1 MTQLACFAGSSGPAE
16 GKGAA
21 TRIDPLPHRRRK
33 LRFKGA
39 IKLAKSG
46 IAVTARIGRDILV
59 PDDQQGDV
67 LALQLPMNRRPIR
80 LAMKAVA
87 PLASAIGV
95 ERRLQSLALGS
106 GQTRPALSI
115 RFNVSR
121 TVAGAK
127 PSRRAISRVATLAEN
142 FNRMIS
148 RTWRIATLSAGIDR
162 SLGLPKKRP

>member
-1 MTQLACFAGSSGPAE
+1 
-16 GKGAA
+16 
-21 TRIDPLPHRRRK
+21 
-33 LRFKGA
+33 
-39 IKLAKSG
+39 
-46 IAVTARIGRDILV
+46 
-59 PDDQQGDV
+59 
-67 LALQLPMNRRPIR
+67 
-80 LAMKAVA
+80 
-87 PLASAIGV
+87 
-95 ERRLQSLALGS
+95 LGS